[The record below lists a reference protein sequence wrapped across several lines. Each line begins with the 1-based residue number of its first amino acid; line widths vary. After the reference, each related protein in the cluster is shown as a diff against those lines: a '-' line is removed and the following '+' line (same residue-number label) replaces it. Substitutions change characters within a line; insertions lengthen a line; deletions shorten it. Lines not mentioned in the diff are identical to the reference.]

1 MQKPELPKDETD
13 RQEALDSYQVLDTL
27 PEKDFDDLVLLA
39 STICQSPIALISLI
53 DSDRQ
58 WFKAK
63 VGLNADQTARD
74 ISFCGHAILEQQVF
88 VVPNATTDPRFA
100 DNPLVTGDLHLNFY
114 AGAQLKTPEGF
125 HIGTLCVIDHK
136 PKVLSAEQVEALS
149 AIARQVIGQ
158 LELRKNLR
166 ALELKSQELN
176 EAHIAAQASA
186 QAKGDFL
193 AVMSHEIRTPMNG
206 IIGLTNLLQDS
217 ALNCEQREYVDG
229 ILHSGRSL
237 MMLIND
243 VLDFSKIE
251 AGKLSLHC
259 TSIFLPD
266 CIKRGLMPLANLA
279 KAKGLQLELK
289 ISEEIKNVWGDP
301 LRITQILINLV
312 GNAIKFSDQGT
323 IRVSVE
329 KTSSKN
335 YHFTVEDNGIGIPV
349 EAHCKIFD
357 NFVQADSST
366 TRRYGGSGLGLS
378 ISKLLVELMG
388 GEIGVKSQPSEGA
401 TFWFTLPLE
410 LAEKSIHKKI
420 PSLSP
425 SSPMRGRILLAEDN
439 LINQKV
445 AVAALGKLGLQVIA
459 VSNGEL
465 AIQKWQEEN
474 FDLIF
479 MDGEMPELDGYEA
492 TKRIREIERNSG
504 RSPIPI
510 IALTANVMSGQQ
522 QRCLDLGMN
531 ALLQKPLD
539 FVQLQETLNRWL
551 KAPALD
557 QGKKASSDKQSA

>member
-1 MQKPELPKDETD
+1 MQKPKLPKDETD

-27 PEKDFDDLVLLA
+27 PERDFDDLVLLA

-63 VGLNADQTARD
+63 VGLDADQTARD
-74 ISFCGHAILEQQVF
+74 ISFCGHAILEHQVF
-88 VVPNATTDPRFA
+88 VVPNATIDERFA
-100 DNPLVTGDLHLNFY
+100 DNPLVTGDLHINFY

-125 HIGTLCVIDHK
+125 HIGTLCVIDHQ
-136 PKVLSAEQVEALS
+136 PKVLSSEQIEALS

-176 EAHIAAQASA
+176 KAHIAAQASA

-193 AVMSHEIRTPMNG
+193 ALMSHEIRTPMNG
-206 IIGLTNLLQDS
+206 IIGLANLLHDS
-217 ALNCEQREYVDG
+217 ALNCEQRDCVDG
-229 ILHSGRSL
+229 ILHSGHSL
-237 MMLIND
+237 MMLVND

-251 AGKLSLHC
+251 SGKLSIHC
-259 TSIFLPD
+259 ASIFLPD
-266 CIKRGLMPLANLA
+266 CIKQGLMPLSNLA
-279 KAKGLQLELK
+279 KVKGLQLELK
-289 ISEEIKNVWGDP
+289 IGEEVENVWGDP

-329 KTSSKN
+329 KISSKN
-335 YHFTVEDNGIGIPV
+335 YHFKVEDNGIGIPA

-357 NFVQADSST
+357 NFVQADSTT

-378 ISKLLVELMG
+378 ISKLLAELMG
-388 GEIGVKSQPSEGA
+388 GEIGVTSQPSVGS

-420 PSLSP
+420 PSPSP
-425 SSPMRGRILLAEDN
+425 SLPMQGRILLAEDN

-445 AVAALGKLGLQVIA
+445 AEAILCRLGLQVTV

-465 AIQKWQEEN
+465 AIQKWQEES
-474 FDLIF
+474 FDLIL
-479 MDGEMPELDGYEA
+479 MDGEMPKLDGYAA
-492 TKRIREIERNSG
+492 TQTIREIERNSG

-510 IALTANVMSGQQ
+510 IALTANVISGQQ

-531 ALLQKPLD
+531 EVLQKPLD
-539 FVQLQETLNRWL
+539 LVQLQETLSRWL

-557 QGKKASSDKQSA
+557 QVKKASSDKQSA